1 MTKLCLLTVAAAS
14 LLAFGACKT
23 GSPQQRADIA
33 QTLAQTQQPL
43 AGCYQMALA
52 RNRKTPGGFVT
63 VEFIAEAQ
71 SGQFKNVL
79 IRRDEVNDPAVR
91 MCIIQAISSLKM
103 AKPPDSNVT
112 ISYPFRFTPT
122 N

>member
-1 MTKLCLLTVAAAS
+1 MIKLT
-14 LLAFGACKT
+14 LLASILSLGSLAACKT
-23 GSPQQRADIA
+23 GSPQQRTDIA
-33 QTLAQTQQPL
+33 NAMATTREPL
-43 AGCYQMALA
+43 NACYQMALA

-71 SGQFKNVL
+71 TGQFKNVL

-91 MCIIQAISSLKM
+91 MCIIQAINAIKLP
-103 AKPPDSNVT
+103 KPPDSNVT
-112 ISYPFRFTPT
+112 ISFPYRFTPT